1 MANKNRPARMVKKP
15 KKDAKPKE
23 ISREEPLP
31 MNVELIRRKRKESD
45 SIES

>member
-23 ISREEPLP
+23 ISREETLP
-31 MNVELIRRKRKESD
+31 MNVELIRRKRKES
-45 SIES
+45 EPVEG